1 MEKLIVSSSP
11 HVHTNET
18 VSAIMRDVIIALM
31 PACVAGV
38 LFFGFRSAVV
48 ILTAVAA
55 CMASEWIFE
64 KLTNKQTT
72 LTDLS
77 AAVTGVILGMNMP
90 VGIPL
95 WMVVAGSAFAIVI
108 VKQLYGGLGKNF
120 LNPALAGRCFMVI
133 AWAGAMTTFTPA
145 AFTGV
150 DAVTSATPLAIMK
163 SGAEGAMP
171 TLTQAILGAKSGCI
185 GETSALCLIIGF
197 IYLLIRRVVTC
208 RIPVSFILS
217 FVVLTY
223 VFGNSGEM
231 SQWYYTTMQVLTGGL
246 VFGALFMA
254 TDYVTTPTTPLGQ
267 IIFGV
272 GCGVLTF
279 VIRKF
284 GGYPEGVSFAILLM
298 NVASPLIENA
308 TKPIAFGT
316 EGGKIK

>member
-18 VSAIMRDVIIALM
+18 VSNIMLDVLIALM

-38 LFFGFRSAVV
+38 LFFGIRSAVV
-48 ILTAVAA
+48 IITAVAA

-64 KLTNKQTT
+64 KATHKQTT
-72 LTDLS
+72 LSDLS

-95 WMVVAGSAFAIVI
+95 WMVVIGSAFAIVV
-108 VKQLYGGLGKNF
+108 VKQFYGGLGKNF

-145 AFTGV
+145 AFSGV
-150 DAVTSATPLAIMK
+150 DAISSATPLAIMK
-163 SGAEGAMP
+163 SGAQGAMP
-171 TLTQAILGAKSGCI
+171 SLAQAFIGAKSGCI
-185 GETSALCLIIGF
+185 GETSGICLIIGF
-197 IYLLIRRVVTC
+197 IYLLIRRVVSC
-208 RIPVSFILS
+208 RIPVAFVLS
-217 FVVLTY
+217 LAALTY
-223 VFGNSGEM
+223 VFGNPGEM
-231 SQWYYTTMQVLTGGL
+231 SQGYYTIMQILTGGL
-246 VFGALFMA
+246 LFGALFMA
-254 TDYVTTPTTPLGQ
+254 TDYVTTPTTKWGQ
-267 IIFGV
+267 IIFGI

-298 NVASPLIENA
+298 NVASPLIETA
-308 TKPIAFGT
+308 TKPKAFGT
-316 EGGKIK
+316 EGGRSK

>member
-1 MEKLIVSSSP
+1 LP
-11 HVHTNET
+11 
-18 VSAIMRDVIIALM
+18 
-31 PACVAGV
+31 
-38 LFFGFRSAVV
+38 
-48 ILTAVAA
+48 
-55 CMASEWIFE
+55 
-64 KLTNKQTT
+64 
-72 LTDLS
+72 
-77 AAVTGVILGMNMP
+77 
-90 VGIPL
+90 
-95 WMVVAGSAFAIVI
+95 
-108 VKQLYGGLGKNF
+108 
-120 LNPALAGRCFMVI
+120 
-133 AWAGAMTTFTPA
+133 
-145 AFTGV
+145 
-150 DAVTSATPLAIMK
+150 
-163 SGAEGAMP
+163 
-171 TLTQAILGAKSGCI
+171 
-185 GETSALCLIIGF
+185 IIGF

-231 SQWYYTTMQVLTGGL
+231 SQWYYTIMQVLTGGL

-308 TKPIAFGT
+308 TKPRAFGT